1 MKHYRTWIY
10 TALLFICCRGTL
22 SAQTRSF
29 CDGYDDYSPFGYQHS
44 YNWETI
50 RKVYF
55 ERYETAAHFH
65 EELEKKPA
73 EIYMMCPWWVED
85 LYRQDSL
92 VAQKADCIGYI
103 GYVIN
108 VWSGRQ
114 NLVNEWNGTRGNC
127 VLDLPAFKNK
137 SFELVVF
144 NRKGE
149 AFDYF
154 LCSPSARQNFYVR
167 LLHSDYG
174 ALRQTHNGKKAD
186 GLNIYLPDFT
196 FKEKRAFTQFI
207 KSLSMLLNHYG
218 KDGKLYYD
226 QKPVFSLTFSRKA
239 LHEQSFLA
247 TLTRYVDFIHFIDF
261 DEYGFPAGE
270 QETIDSAFQT
280 SFVMDFISQL
290 YIIRENRPYTI
301 KKTTVY
307 PDIRMLSQ
315 ANYASNNWELYFTL
329 EVLLLCLVF
338 GLILAYNLSSSLYIF
353 STRYPS
359 LTVPVIVTL
368 ATEIIILFV
377 YMVESASGTTVFF
390 RMETVPWYTLL
401 LIPLLP
407 LLILFLYGAFK
418 IYFGEKVQP

>member
-1 MKHYRTWIY
+1 MKHYHTWIY

-22 SAQTRSF
+22 SAQARSF
-29 CDGYDDYSPFGYQHS
+29 CNGYDDYSPFGYQHS

-50 RKVYF
+50 RQVYF
-55 ERYETAAHFH
+55 DRYETAARFH

-127 VLDLPAFKNK
+127 VLDLPPFKDK
-137 SFELVVF
+137 FFELVVF

-154 LCSPSARQNFYVR
+154 LRSKSARQNFYAR
-167 LLHSDYG
+167 LLHGDYG
-174 ALRQTHNGKKAD
+174 ALQQTHNGKKAE

-207 KSLSMLLNHYG
+207 KSLSMLLKHYG
-218 KDGKLYYD
+218 KDGKPYYD
-226 QKPVFSLTFSRKA
+226 PTPVFSLTFSRKA
-239 LHEQSFLA
+239 LHEQLFLA

-261 DEYGFPAGE
+261 DEFGFPVGE
-270 QETIDSAFQT
+270 QETIDNTFPT
-280 SFVMDFISQL
+280 SFVMDFISQF
-290 YIIRENRPYTI
+290 YIIHEHRPYTI
-301 KKTTVY
+301 NKTTIH

-315 ANYASNNWELYFTL
+315 ANYASTNWELYFIL
-329 EVLLLCLVF
+329 EVLLLCLAL
-338 GLILAYNLSSSLYIF
+338 GLILAYNLSSSVYIY

-359 LTVPVIVTL
+359 LKVPIILTLVT
-368 ATEIIILFV
+368 EFIILFI
-377 YMVESASGTTVFF
+377 YMVESASSTTVFF
-390 RMETVPWYTLL
+390 HMGTMPWYTLL
-401 LIPLLP
+401 IVPLLP
-407 LLILFLYGAFK
+407 LLILVLYGAFK